1 MRAGTTTRIEQ
12 ATRLLLQGRS
22 GPSVTAELAE
32 THGISRRQAR
42 RIVAAAYGVITADIS
57 EAGLDRQ
64 QLVAQVTHCLQE
76 GMAAALAGGHVSAAV
91 GCARELREL
100 LGLGPTPT
108 RAPQAGSYWRN

>member
-1 MRAGTTTRIEQ
+1 MRAGTRTRVEQ

-42 RIVAAAYGVITADIS
+42 RIVAAAYGVITADIE
-57 EAGLDRQ
+57 EAGLDRP

-76 GMAAALAGGHVSAAV
+76 GMAQALAGGHVSAAV

-100 LGLGPTPT
+100 LGLGPQPAKPSPRT
-108 RAPQAGSYWRN
+108 YWGG

>member
-1 MRAGTTTRIEQ
+1 MRAGTRTRVEV

-32 THGISRRQAR
+32 NHGVSRRQAR
-42 RIVAAAYGVITADIS
+42 RVVAAAYQAITSDIV
-57 EAGLDRQ
+57 EAGIDRA

-76 GMAAALAGGHVSAAV
+76 GLAAALASGHVSAAV

-100 LGLGPTPT
+100 LGLS
-108 RAPQAGSYWRN
+108 PQPARPNPRSYWGS